1 MKRELAELQQLQQ
14 AGMEASEALARRRA
28 EAEAA
33 SSSKEPALPKRPP
46 SPLLHEREMKKDL
59 KEAAKPA
66 KEEGI
71 KEEEP
76 MEREEP
82 TMLVKTKGVKEEPSP
97 VGSVKRE
104 LEEREEQT
112 ALEALVRIQRG
123 KRARRCSV
131 PEVKP
136 PAFPDTELDWEE
148 VLRAWYQEEHAQ
160 TAPEE
165 AEEEEPVAA
174 TPGEEV
180 LSVPSSEDEKQSPGP
195 SPPVPTMAPHLRGT

>member
-1 MKRELAELQQLQQ
+1 M
-14 AGMEASEALARRRA
+14 
-28 EAEAA
+28 
-33 SSSKEPALPKRPP
+33 
-46 SPLLHEREMKKDL
+46 
-59 KEAAKPA
+59 
-66 KEEGI
+66 
-71 KEEEP
+71 
-76 MEREEP
+76 
-82 TMLVKTKGVKEEPSP
+82 
-97 VGSVKRE
+97 GSAKRE
-104 LEEREEQT
+104 LEEELRREEQA
-112 ALEALVRIQRG
+112 ALVRLVRHVVRIQRG

-160 TAPEE
+160 AAPEE
-165 AEEEEPVAA
+165 AEEEEEPVAA